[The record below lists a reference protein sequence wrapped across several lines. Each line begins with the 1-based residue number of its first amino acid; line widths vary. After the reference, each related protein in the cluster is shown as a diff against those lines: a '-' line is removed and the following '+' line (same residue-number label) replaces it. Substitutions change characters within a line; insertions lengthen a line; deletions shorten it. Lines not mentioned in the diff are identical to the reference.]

1 MCFHNYNFL
10 HKMKNKVIFST
21 LLIWLVFLLSSCSFT
36 ERMHHKAARIHR
48 NALTI
53 DTHCDTPLRLM
64 EKDFNIAG
72 INDALETGSKVDFPR
87 MKQGGLD
94 ASFFAVFIGQGE
106 RTPEGNQRAIEKA
119 GEIFDAIHQAV
130 KSHPDMASLAT
141 QPEDA
146 AEIANTD
153 KRAIY
158 TGIENGYAIG
168 RDTSLIRKYYQW
180 GARYMTLCHTKN
192 NDICDSSNDTTEH
205 NGLSAFGREVVRKM
219 NETGMMIDVS
229 HISDKSF
236 FDVIALSKTPVIAS
250 HSCARAICDN
260 PRNMSDSMLVA
271 LAANDGVIQMCILSS
286 YVKTPIP
293 YPERDSAKQA
303 VRDLH
308 GDYYSLNDSAKA
320 AFFADWYAVDRK
332 FPPQLATVS
341 DVVDHIDHIVK
352 VAGIDHVGIGTDF
365 DGGGGVDG
373 CFDVS
378 QMENITLELV
388 KRGYSEEDID
398 KIWGSNFLRVFNE
411 VQQYAG
417 KS

>member
-1 MCFHNYNFL
+1 
-10 HKMKNKVIFST
+10 MKNKVIFST
-21 LLIWLVFLLSSCSFT
+21 LFIWFVLLLPSCSFT
-36 ERMHHKAARIHR
+36 ESTHHKAARIHR
-48 NALTI
+48 DAITI

-64 EKDFNIAG
+64 EKDFDIASA
-72 INDALETGSKVDFPR
+72 NDALQTGSKVDFPR
-87 MKQGGLD
+87 MKHGGLD

-106 RTPEGNQRAIEKA
+106 RTAEGNQHAIEKA
-119 GEIFDAIHQAV
+119 GEIFDAIHKAV
-130 KSHPDMASLAT
+130 QSHRDMATLAT
-141 QPEDA
+141 RPDDA
-146 AEIANTD
+146 AEIAKTG

-158 TGIENGYAIG
+158 IGIENGYAIG
-168 RDTSLIRKYYQW
+168 RDTSLIRKYYDL
-180 GARYMTLCHTKN
+180 GARYMTLCHTRN

-260 PRNMSDSMLVA
+260 PRNMNDSMLLA
-271 LAANDGVIQMCILSS
+271 LAKNGGVIQMCILSS
-286 YVKTPIP
+286 YVKKPAP
-293 YPERDSAKQA
+293 YPARDSAKQA
-303 VRDLH
+303 VREKH
-308 GDYYSLNDSAKA
+308 GDYYSLDDSAKE
-320 AFFADWYAVDRK
+320 AFLADWYAVDRE
-332 FPPQLATVS
+332 FPPHLATVI
-341 DVVDHIDHIVK
+341 DVVDHIDHIIK

-378 QMENITLELV
+378 EMENITLELV
-388 KRGYSEEDID
+388 KRGYSEEEID
-398 KIWGSNFLRVFNE
+398 KIWGGNFLRVFKE
-411 VQQYAG
+411 VQQYSR